1 MTDKPKKESCKG
13 DKQFLLRVKWA
24 MWYRIARLALDRG
37 TTRNAL
43 ITEAIVRYLDEID
56 PKPPA

>member
-1 MTDKPKKESCKG
+1 MTDKPKESCKG

-24 MWYRIARLALDRG
+24 MWYRIARLSLDRG

-43 ITEAIVRYLDEID
+43 ITEALEKYLEAID
-56 PKPPA
+56 PKPPSC